1 MNRATCGLAVGLSV
15 LILGYC
21 GTAAAGTPLT
31 VQIDQSQLLTL
42 QSDPGTIVVGNPSI
56 ADVSLNGKQM
66 YIHGHSFGET
76 NLMIFDTSGNKMSEF
91 ELTVGNSP
99 INQVTVYRGSA
110 TSGALRQTYSC
121 APTCEAAMMSGDN
134 DLGKVIGDN
143 RSKADFASG
152 VKSSDLASKPSGGAP
167 PQ

>member
-1 MNRATCGLAVGLSV
+1 MNKATYGLVVGLSV
-15 LILGYC
+15 SILGYC

-42 QSDPGTIVVGNPSI
+42 EADPGTIIIGNPSI

-76 NLMIFDTSGNKMSEF
+76 NLMIFDASGNKMSEF

-99 INQVTVYRGSA
+99 INQVTVYRGNG
-110 TSGALRQTYSC
+110 TSTAQRQTYSC
-121 APTCEAAMMSGDN
+121 APTCEAAMMAGDN
-134 DLGKVIGDN
+134 NLSQVIGDN
-143 RSKADFASG
+143 RSKADFANG
-152 VKSSDLASKPSGGAP
+152 VKSSDLVPKATGAP